1 MIYLTVNIYDKED
14 RARVVK
20 VLTQARYQQNL
31 PQAKVAEM
39 AGAAAP
45 HLSRCEGGLMVPHI
59 RVTRAWAEAL
69 GVTLIE
75 THLKD
80 TK

>member
-1 MIYLTVNIYDKED
+1 MTYLTINIYDKED
-14 RARVVK
+14 RARAVK

-31 PQAKVAEM
+31 SQVQVAEM

-45 HLSRCEGGLMVPHI
+45 HLSRCESGLMIPHV
-59 RVTRAWAEAL
+59 RLTRAWAKAL

-75 THLKD
+75 T
-80 TK
+80 T

>member
-1 MIYLTVNIYDKED
+1 MTYLTVNIYDKED
-14 RARVVK
+14 RARVVR
-20 VLTQARYQQNL
+20 VLTRARYQQNL
-31 PQAKVAEM
+31 SQAKVAEM
-39 AGAAAP
+39 AGVAVP
-45 HLSRCEGGLMVPHI
+45 HLSRCEVGFRIPHI

-80 TK
+80 TQ